1 MSAHSQVEKSRGTYD
16 RNRGRM
22 AFYVDAY
29 FGGEHWRNPSS
40 TTLGVAELVTFS
52 VNHDTREVTE
62 RVDSTVQ
69 SYLVPHAG
77 ERLRNFNARHS
88 LASYVNVCSPIV
100 DSYADSATNGIQREL
115 GAITPFLQNVD
126 GKGKSWESLIKE
138 VALWSGVYGFCGLL
152 LDVPE
157 GEVARNR
164 AEETASRKGLRA
176 TVIHPPAIA
185 WIDID
190 GDGDIVEF
198 AFVEEAFRDSA
209 TANKE
214 VTVYCYSATEW
225 ATWTVTN
232 LSSSL
237 GVSAQR
243 GAIEKAGNAEGV
255 KRKGTHPF
263 GRVPVEFAYFKQAST
278 SKFPSGVSL
287 IADIADIARE
297 VYNTLSNVGDI
308 HRKTAFPFLAVP
320 TKAAAGKLEP
330 ESKLQFGPDKA
341 VGYSAE
347 NGRLEWVQPSAEQT
361 AELRTH
367 AVFYITLAYRC
378 AGLDLSVDGTGGVA
392 SGLAIQ
398 LKSRGF
404 ESRCASFSANLQRFE
419 SAALTLA
426 HGGLGLTPGFTLN
439 YPTRFVLPDSAEE
452 LARAI
457 LFQGTFGETLGTEG
471 KLKVLS
477 QALNAAISLPDAT
490 IQKLVE
496 EVRAKWK
503 ALPPDRVPPATPPAT
518 DKLPP
523 DSMETPPNGD

>member
-1 MSAHSQVEKSRGTYD
+1 
-16 RNRGRM
+16 
-22 AFYVDAY
+22 
-29 FGGEHWRNPSS
+29 
-40 TTLGVAELVTFS
+40 VTFS

-77 ERLRNFNARHS
+77 ERLRSFNARHS
-88 LASYVNVCSPIV
+88 LASYINVCSPIV

-115 GAITPFLQNVD
+115 GAIAPFLENLD
-126 GKGKSWESLIKE
+126 GKGKGWDALIKE
-138 VALWSGVYGFCGLL
+138 VSLWSAVYGFCGVL
-152 LDVPE
+152 LDVPS
-157 GEVARNR
+157 GTVARNR
-164 AEETASRKGLRA
+164 AEETATKKGLRA

-185 WIDID
+185 WVDVD
-190 GDGDIVEF
+190 RNGEIVEF

-209 TANKE
+209 HSGAPRE

-225 ATWTVTN
+225 ATWTVSG
-232 LSSSL
+232 LSKTL

-243 GAIEKAGNAEGV
+243 SAMEKAGSEPGV
-255 KRKGTHPF
+255 QIRGTHSF
-263 GRVPVEFAYFKQAST
+263 GKVPVLFSYFKQAT
-278 SKFPSGVSL
+278 VSKFPTGISL
-287 IADIADIARE
+287 IADIADIGRE

-320 TKAAAGKLEP
+320 TKATTGNLEP
-330 ESKLQFGPDKA
+330 EAKLQFGPDKA

-404 ESRCASFSANLQRFE
+404 ESRCSAFSQNLQLFE
-419 SAALTLA
+419 SEALKLA
-426 HGGLGLTPGFTLN
+426 HVALGFRPEFTLN

-452 LARAI
+452 LARAV
-457 LFQGTFGETLGTEG
+457 LFQGTFGAMLGTEG

-477 QALNAAISLPDAT
+477 QAINAAMSLPDST
-490 IQKLVE
+490 VQKLVE
-496 EVRAKWK
+496 EVRAGWSVT
-503 ALPPDRVPPATPPAT
+503 PPSTIPPPAVM
-518 DKLPP
+518 DNK
-523 DSMETPPNGD
+523 DNGD